1 MKEYQYDKLLNIKT
15 TGNQWGFPSTTHY
28 NPYEP
33 TLYYALEVLFDH
45 YELNR
50 EDHIIDFGS
59 GKGRLSFFID
69 YYFHAKVTGIEMN
82 EKFYNMAMK
91 NRERY
96 LHRTKRRGDGVQFY
110 CCLAEEYEIELSAN
124 RFYFFN
130 PFSVQI
136 FQKVIQNIMQSV
148 EESPRKI
155 EIILYYP
162 HDDYLYF
169 LDNHPSF
176 ARKEEIVL
184 PRMYDKNPYE
194 RFVIYRFTD

>member
-1 MKEYQYDKLLNIKT
+1 MKEYQYDKMLNIKT
-15 TGNQWGFPSTTHY
+15 TGNQWGFPSMTHY

-33 TLYYALEVLFDH
+33 TLYYALEVLFGH
-45 YELNR
+45 YELKR

-59 GKGRLSFFID
+59 GKGRLSFYID

-82 EKFYNMAMK
+82 EKFYEMAMK
-91 NRERY
+91 NRAQY
-96 LHRTKRRGDGVQFY
+96 LHRTKRRGDGIQFY
-110 CCLAEEYEIELSAN
+110 CGLAEDYKIDLSAN

-136 FQKVIQNIMQSV
+136 FHRVIQNILQSI
-148 EESPRKI
+148 EESPRNI

-162 HDDYLYF
+162 HDDYLFF

-176 ARKEEIVL
+176 VRREEIII
-184 PRMYDKNPYE
+184 PKMYDKNPYE
-194 RFVIYRFTD
+194 RFIIYRSDD